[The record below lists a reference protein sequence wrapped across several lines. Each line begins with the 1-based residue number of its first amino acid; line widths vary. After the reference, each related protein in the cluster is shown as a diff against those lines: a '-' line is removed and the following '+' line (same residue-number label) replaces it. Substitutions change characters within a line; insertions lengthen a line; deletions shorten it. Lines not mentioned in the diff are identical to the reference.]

1 MEKIIYKSLS
11 QRETDDGSGIE
22 AAEEVG
28 QIERQPS
35 STIHQRAILI
45 KTLCII
51 LLGSFTA
58 NIFFVYQQY
67 FVPWDLADR
76 LPSKFGQFI
85 FEF

>member
-1 MEKIIYKSLS
+1 MAKISYKSLS
-11 QRETDDGSGIE
+11 QRETYDGSGIE
-22 AAEEVG
+22 GAEEAG

-35 STIHQRAILI
+35 STMQQRAIL
-45 KTLCII
+45 KMLCII